1 MTPRPSRLRLSV
13 QVYKKKSIVVL
24 FMLVLILYSI
34 LLHIY
39 VGNIYVSVYV
49 CMCKV
54 SCLVSVQLLD
64 LPISKPQRIEHSLP
78 GCLNELQGQDLLQID
93 LENLAKPRS

>member
-1 MTPRPSRLRLSV
+1 M
-13 QVYKKKSIVVL
+13 
-24 FMLVLILYSI
+24 
-34 LLHIY
+34 
-39 VGNIYVSVYV
+39 YV